1 MKIKKVTAK
10 QPKKKAPAKSKYKAK
25 KITIDGHTF
34 DSKMEAEYYMFLK
47 RYKDYGE
54 VIEIE
59 LQPVFEL
66 QPTFKYQGE
75 TVRSIKYILDFKVMY
90 ADGRIEYVDIKGM
103 QTPVSE
109 LKLKIVKHMH
119 PDITFKVLT
128 KSKKYGKNGWI
139 DYAELM
145 KIRRA
150 NKRK

>member
-10 QPKKKAPAKSKYKAK
+10 KPKKKAPAKSKYRAQ